1 MGEMAIPADRL
12 YGAQT
17 ERARQNFPIS
27 DLRFGRRFIEALGAI
42 KLAASRVNRD
52 LGLLDAEL
60 GEAIERAAGEAMSGE
75 LDSHF
80 VLDIFQ
86 TGSGT
91 STNMNANE
99 VIANR
104 AIQLLG
110 GVVGSRSPVHPND
123 HVNLGQSSNDV
134 IPTATHVSGLVAIER
149 ELLPALE
156 RLRAALAEKAE
167 EFDHIAKAGRTHLQD
182 ATPVR
187 LGQEFGGY
195 ASQLRHGIRRVEA
208 VRPALAELAIG
219 GTAVGTGINT
229 PADFGAR
236 MSAALSEI
244 LAVAFVPFFFNFA
257 RADRTEDS
265 AARDWAYNILQ
276 SVEPYGVLFTNG
288 DNDTFPLW
296 YLQEVEGI
304 RRDVTV
310 IVHSYLGTDWYP
322 KQLRSLTTPCEPGVS
337 AADSPTTIVC
347 QRPFDAAN
355 AASPYVDAA
364 APSPARSII
373 ALNDA
378 QIDGLAPGIAIEQ
391 DTAFRVSSA
400 VTATVRGGDSILYPD
415 ILVFHIMQQSLGDR
429 PVYFAATAPPV
440 YGKWGLQ
447 PHLVRHGLAFKLVDA
462 ALEETDDLV
471 NLRAYMPNTISP
483 TWNDRARTSELLW
496 DVFRFDGVLEW
507 DEWPEPSTQSS
518 IPAQYYLAYY
528 LHGMTEEHLGDVE
541 AAEEAYGRADHFGL
555 LAGLGVPGN

>member
-1 MGEMAIPADRL
+1 MDHRIEKDSMGEMAIPADRL

-42 KLAASRVNRD
+42 KLAASRVNRE
-52 LGLLDAEL
+52 LGLLDPEL
-60 GEAIERAAGEAMSGE
+60 GEAIERAAGEAMAGE

-156 RLRAALAEKAE
+156 QLRAALAAKAE

-195 ASQLRHGIRRVEA
+195 ASQVRHGIRRVEA

-236 MSAALSEI
+236 MSAALGEI
-244 LAVAFVPFFFNFA
+244 LGVEFVEASNHFEAQSARDAVVEASGALRTVAVSLTKIANDLRWLSSGPRTGLGEINLPAVQPGSSIMPGKVNPVMAESVLQVCAQVIGNDAAIVVGGQSGNLELNVMIPVMAHNLLESVRILSTASVEFA
-257 RADRTEDS
+257 ERCVRGITANEERCLRNAESTAALATALAPVIGYDKAAELAKLSLAEDRTLKELVLEQGLVAPAELD
-265 AARDWAYNILQ
+265 RILD
-276 SVEPYGVLFTNG
+276 FRAMT
-288 DNDTFPLW
+288 
-296 YLQEVEGI
+296 
-304 RRDVTV
+304 
-310 IVHSYLGTDWYP
+310 
-322 KQLRSLTTPCEPGVS
+322 EPG
-337 AADSPTTIVC
+337 
-347 QRPFDAAN
+347 
-355 AASPYVDAA
+355 
-364 APSPARSII
+364 
-373 ALNDA
+373 
-378 QIDGLAPGIAIEQ
+378 
-391 DTAFRVSSA
+391 
-400 VTATVRGGDSILYPD
+400 
-415 ILVFHIMQQSLGDR
+415 
-429 PVYFAATAPPV
+429 
-440 YGKWGLQ
+440 
-447 PHLVRHGLAFKLVDA
+447 
-462 ALEETDDLV
+462 
-471 NLRAYMPNTISP
+471 
-483 TWNDRARTSELLW
+483 
-496 DVFRFDGVLEW
+496 
-507 DEWPEPSTQSS
+507 
-518 IPAQYYLAYY
+518 
-528 LHGMTEEHLGDVE
+528 
-541 AAEEAYGRADHFGL
+541 
-555 LAGLGVPGN
+555 

>member
-1 MGEMAIPADRL
+1 MDHRIEKDSMGEMAIPADRL

-42 KLAASRVNRD
+42 KLAASRVNRE
-52 LGLLDAEL
+52 LGLLDPEL
-60 GEAIERAAGEAMSGE
+60 GEAIERAAGEAMTGE

-134 IPTATHVSGLVAIER
+134 IPTATHVSGLVAIEH

-195 ASQLRHGIRRVEA
+195 ASQVGHGIRRVEA
-208 VRPALAELAIG
+208 VRPSLAELAIG

-236 MSAALSEI
+236 MSAALMAAGSSGGAGARK
-244 LAVAFVPFFFNFA
+244 AVPDGVP
-257 RADRTEDS
+257 
-265 AARDWAYNILQ
+265 
-276 SVEPYGVLFTNG
+276 
-288 DNDTFPLW
+288 
-296 YLQEVEGI
+296 
-304 RRDVTV
+304 
-310 IVHSYLGTDWYP
+310 
-322 KQLRSLTTPCEPGVS
+322 
-337 AADSPTTIVC
+337 
-347 QRPFDAAN
+347 
-355 AASPYVDAA
+355 
-364 APSPARSII
+364 
-373 ALNDA
+373 
-378 QIDGLAPGIAIEQ
+378 
-391 DTAFRVSSA
+391 VSSTIPGSQA
-400 VTATVRGGDSILYPD
+400 PRGSRRIG
-415 ILVFHIMQQSLGDR
+415 
-429 PVYFAATAPPV
+429 AP
-440 YGKWGLQ
+440 
-447 PHLVRHGLAFKLVDA
+447 R
-462 ALEETDDLV
+462 
-471 NLRAYMPNTISP
+471 
-483 TWNDRARTSELLW
+483 
-496 DVFRFDGVLEW
+496 
-507 DEWPEPSTQSS
+507 
-518 IPAQYYLAYY
+518 
-528 LHGMTEEHLGDVE
+528 
-541 AAEEAYGRADHFGL
+541 
-555 LAGLGVPGN
+555 

>member
-52 LGLLDAEL
+52 LGLLDPEL

-110 GVVGSRSPVHPND
+110 GVVGARSPVHPND

-244 LAVAFVPFFFNFA
+244 LAVAFVEASNHFEA
-257 RADRTEDS
+257 QS
-265 AARDWAYNILQ
+265 ARDAVVEASGALRTVAVSLTKIANDLRWLSSGPRTGLGEINLPAVQPGSSIMPGKVNPVMAESVLQVCAQVIGNDAAIVVGGQSGNLELNVMIPVMAHNLLQ
-276 SVEPYGVLFTNG
+276 SVRILSTVSVEFAERCVRRITANEERCLRNAESTAALATALAPVIGYDKAAELAKLSLAEDRTLKELVLEQGLVDPAELERILDFRAMT
-288 DNDTFPLW
+288 
-296 YLQEVEGI
+296 
-304 RRDVTV
+304 
-310 IVHSYLGTDWYP
+310 
-322 KQLRSLTTPCEPGVS
+322 EPG
-337 AADSPTTIVC
+337 
-347 QRPFDAAN
+347 
-355 AASPYVDAA
+355 
-364 APSPARSII
+364 
-373 ALNDA
+373 
-378 QIDGLAPGIAIEQ
+378 
-391 DTAFRVSSA
+391 
-400 VTATVRGGDSILYPD
+400 
-415 ILVFHIMQQSLGDR
+415 
-429 PVYFAATAPPV
+429 
-440 YGKWGLQ
+440 
-447 PHLVRHGLAFKLVDA
+447 
-462 ALEETDDLV
+462 
-471 NLRAYMPNTISP
+471 
-483 TWNDRARTSELLW
+483 
-496 DVFRFDGVLEW
+496 
-507 DEWPEPSTQSS
+507 
-518 IPAQYYLAYY
+518 
-528 LHGMTEEHLGDVE
+528 
-541 AAEEAYGRADHFGL
+541 
-555 LAGLGVPGN
+555 

>member
-17 ERARQNFPIS
+17 ERARLNFPIS

-42 KLAASRVNRD
+42 KLAASRVNRE
-52 LGLLDAEL
+52 LGLLDPEL
-60 GEAIERAAGEAMSGE
+60 GDAIERAAGEAMTGE
-75 LDSHF
+75 LDAHF

-167 EFDHIAKAGRTHLQD
+167 AFDHIAKAGRTHLQD

-244 LAVAFVPFFFNFA
+244 LGVEFVEASNHFEA
-257 RADRTEDS
+257 QS
-265 AARDWAYNILQ
+265 ARDAVVEASGALRTVAVSLTKIANDLRWLSSGPRTGLGEINLPAVQPGSSIMPGKVNPVMAESVLQVCAQVIGNDAAIVVGGQSGNLELNVMIPVMAHNLLESVRILSTV
-276 SVEPYGVLFTNG
+276 SVEFAERCVR
-288 DNDTFPLW
+288 
-296 YLQEVEGI
+296 GI
-304 RRDVTV
+304 TANEARC
-310 IVHSYLGTDWYP
+310 
-322 KQLRSLTTPCEPGVS
+322 LRNAEST
-337 AADSPTTIVC
+337 AALAT
-347 QRPFDAAN
+347 A
-355 AASPYVDAA
+355 
-364 APSPARSII
+364 
-373 ALNDA
+373 
-378 QIDGLAPGIAIEQ
+378 LAPVIGY
-391 DTAFRVSSA
+391 D
-400 VTATVRGGDSILYPD
+400 
-415 ILVFHIMQQSLGDR
+415 
-429 PVYFAATAPPV
+429 
-440 YGKWGLQ
+440 
-447 PHLVRHGLAFKLVDA
+447 
-462 ALEETDDLV
+462 
-471 NLRAYMPNTISP
+471 
-483 TWNDRARTSELLW
+483 
-496 DVFRFDGVLEW
+496 
-507 DEWPEPSTQSS
+507 
-518 IPAQYYLAYY
+518 
-528 LHGMTEEHLGDVE
+528 E
-541 AAEEAYGRADHFGL
+541 AAELAKLSLAEDRTLKELVLERGLVAPADLDRILDFRAMTE
-555 LAGLGVPGN
+555 PG

>member
-1 MGEMAIPADRL
+1 MDHRIEKDSMGEMAIPADRL

-42 KLAASRVNRD
+42 KLAASRVNRE
-52 LGLLDAEL
+52 LGLLDPEL
-60 GEAIERAAGEAMSGE
+60 GEAIERAAGEAMTGE

-156 RLRAALAEKAE
+156 QLRAALAAKAE

-195 ASQLRHGIRRVEA
+195 ASQVRHGIRRVEA

-244 LAVAFVPFFFNFA
+244 LGVEFVEASNHFEA
-257 RADRTEDS
+257 QS
-265 AARDWAYNILQ
+265 ARDAVVEASGALRTVAVSLTKIANDLRWLSSGPRTGLGEINLPAVQPGSSIMPGKVNPVMAESVLQVCAQVIGNDAAIVVGGQSGNLELNVMIPVMAHNLLESVRILSTA
-276 SVEPYGVLFTNG
+276 SVEFAERCVR
-288 DNDTFPLW
+288 
-296 YLQEVEGI
+296 GI
-304 RRDVTV
+304 TATEERC
-310 IVHSYLGTDWYP
+310 
-322 KQLRSLTTPCEPGVS
+322 LRNAESTAALATAATPMRISSTPGIFSSGWMSTGMPRPSSATSREPSRKSLTSMRLAWPS
-337 AADSPTTIVC
+337 M
-347 QRPFDAAN
+347 
-355 AASPYVDAA
+355 AS
-364 APSPARSII
+364 STLLSITSWAR
-373 ALNDA
+373 
-378 QIDGLAPGIAIEQ
+378 
-391 DTAFRVSSA
+391 
-400 VTATVRGGDSILYPD
+400 
-415 ILVFHIMQQSLGDR
+415 
-429 PVYFAATAPPV
+429 
-440 YGKWGLQ
+440 
-447 PHLVRHGLAFKLVDA
+447 
-462 ALEETDDLV
+462 
-471 NLRAYMPNTISP
+471 
-483 TWNDRARTSELLW
+483 
-496 DVFRFDGVLEW
+496 
-507 DEWPEPSTQSS
+507 
-518 IPAQYYLAYY
+518 
-528 LHGMTEEHLGDVE
+528 
-541 AAEEAYGRADHFGL
+541 
-555 LAGLGVPGN
+555 